1 MWRKEVAGED
11 KLAGRAQGGNGRRL
25 PRLARGQQPYC
36 PLPKLLSPAL
46 TRSQGAPRTQDEQ
59 NRPVATQPG
68 LPVEADGSGA
78 GREAPG
84 GRLAT
89 DAAGPSPPQPPAPAG
104 RACIPPSDRGSPE
117 GSDPPQLPPPGLS
130 PRARCSVLTHASRSV
145 SHHSDHLSGSGFV
158 FFSSVPCLFKSFPGV
173 SAGKDSPC
181 NVGGLGSIPGLGRCP
196 GDRKGSPRR
205 YSGLENPP
213 DCRVHAVARRR
224 TRLSDF
230 HFTQCLFKLF
240 HSDSLGTGRAR
251 GKSSRRLPQGRERA
265 RPPAPLTGRGRE
277 CVQQAPRGRGK
288 GQRPGLPGT
297 LLISEWPCVP
307 VVSRQLALWARGGED
322 DSAKE
327 ANGSWCDAGSEVR
340 LWPRSTLRALR
351 VSGRWI
357 PLQPPGLRDQLH
369 PT

>member
-89 DAAGPSPPQPPAPAG
+89 DAAGPSPPLPPAPAG
-104 RACIPPSDRGSPE
+104 RACIPPSGWGSPE

-130 PRARCSVLTHASRSV
+130 PRAWCSVLTHASRSV
-145 SHHSDHLSGSGFV
+145 SHHSDHLCGSGFV
-158 FFSSVPCLFKSFPGV
+158 FFSSFPCLFKSFPGV
-173 SAGKDSPC
+173 SAGKESPC

-196 GDRKGSPRR
+196 GDGKGSPHR

-213 DCRVHAVARRR
+213 DCSPCGRKASDTAE
-224 TRLSDF
+224 RLS
-230 HFTQCLFKLF
+230 L
-240 HSDSLGTGRAR
+240 HSVPLQALPF
-251 GKSSRRLPQGRERA
+251 RLVRNR
-265 RPPAPLTGRGRE
+265 
-277 CVQQAPRGRGK
+277 K
-288 GQRPGLPGT
+288 GQR
-297 LLISEWPCVP
+297 
-307 VVSRQLALWARGGED
+307 
-322 DSAKE
+322 KK
-327 ANGSWCDAGSEVR
+327 
-340 LWPRSTLRALR
+340 
-351 VSGRWI
+351 
-357 PLQPPGLRDQLH
+357 QPPFATGSGKSTSSSPADGKRKGVC
-369 PT
+369 PTGPSGQR